1 MYFQTTKY
9 YFLSVLLQGVK
20 INSRLKLAF
29 VWMPKMGSTFWKR
42 AWGPLNQAPTK
53 ATLPKAKAGQLGTN
67 SVTKLFQNIT
77 DKVSV

>member
-1 MYFQTTKY
+1 
-9 YFLSVLLQGVK
+9 
-20 INSRLKLAF
+20 
-29 VWMPKMGSTFWKR
+29 MPKMGSTFWKR
-42 AWGPLNQAPTK
+42 AWAPLNQAPSK